1 MPAPSVGRNASGDA
15 SSVYGTV
22 GADAHPGTKK
32 SASKRDDGAAH
43 SRNRRSAG
51 IGPGRLSRA
60 LAIFAFPDDR
70 RILYHMR
77 GKPKILRAL
86 RRSRP
91 SRCRQAA
98 RSRPFACRVRSSRGD
113 RICASVQIRGS
124 ADTKH
129 DRNVSR
135 AAVCGIRRVD
145 ISPVPR
151 LLDLC
156 QGTRCRP
163 EGVPMVRASTKA
175 GEFTVTYLR
184 SRCGVRL
191 LIYHGSERCALP
203 RSGLRPQARSMI

>member
-1 MPAPSVGRNASGDA
+1 MPAPSAGRNASGDA

-43 SRNRRSAG
+43 SRNRRSPG
-51 IGPGRLSRA
+51 IGPGRLPRA

-70 RILYHMR
+70 KSHIIFEASS
-77 GKPKILRAL
+77 KSSE
-86 RRSRP
+86 RSGAGSRS

-98 RSRPFACRVRSSRGD
+98 RSRPFACPVRSSRGD
-113 RICASVQIRGS
+113 RICRGS

-129 DRNVSR
+129 DRNVRR
-135 AAVCGIRRVD
+135 AAVCGTRRVD

-163 EGVPMVRASTKA
+163 EGVPMVCASTKA
-175 GEFTVTYLR
+175 GEFTVTYLP

-203 RSGLRPQARSMI
+203 RSSLRPPRHEA